1 MTPAQ
6 IIGSLNALHLGEVN
20 AIRSTL
26 NEARQAC
33 VDLHQEVLARQ
44 LDEAEQALRRAD
56 LRTYRKR
63 VETVI
68 AKLGHLKEPA
78 RPPRGNRRTDG

>member
-6 IIGSLNALHLGEVN
+6 IIGSLNALHRREIDV
-20 AIRSTL
+20 IRSTL
-26 NEARQAC
+26 SEARMAC
-33 VDLHQEVLARQ
+33 LELRQETLAEQ
-44 LDEAEQALRRAD
+44 LDEADQALRRAD

-68 AKLGHLKEPA
+68 AKLGHLK
-78 RPPRGNRRTDG
+78 